1 MKNLLRSLSILA
13 ALSLGTFAFAG
24 DKKAASKEGS
34 CCKADASSCCKAEK
48 SDKPAC
54 CAAGKAD
61 KAEKKDDKKP
71 SGK

>member
-13 ALSLGTFAFAG
+13 ALSLGAFAFAT
-24 DKKAASKEGS
+24 DKKAETKAES
-34 CCKADASSCCKAEK
+34 CCKADATSCCKAEK
-48 SDKPAC
+48 ADKPAC